1 MLRQWLLVVG
11 VGVWVLLC
19 KWIVDA
25 SIWGSTVVWCFF
37 CCDFVFVVFLVLSD
51 SCMVACRFCGVWL
64 CVSVQERMV
73 DALASGADEGRGNLR

>member
-1 MLRQWLLVVG
+1 MLVVG

-25 SIWGSTVVWCFF
+25 SIWGNALLVCFF
-37 CCDFVFVVFLVLSD
+37 CCDFVLLCFLCYPTRAHLFVVV
-51 SCMVACRFCGVWL
+51 

>member
-25 SIWGSTVVWCFF
+25 SIWGNALCVCFF

-51 SCMVACRFCGVWL
+51 SCAPVFVV